1 MSASAPAAVFF
12 DLDGTLV
19 DTAPDFHAGVNRL
32 RAARG
37 LAPLP
42 YAPICAVVSEGARA
56 VVTTGFP
63 EADSAELD
71 ILRDAFLQDYA
82 THLADHSALFPGL
95 DAALQMLE
103 ASDIPWGVVTNKPSR
118 YADPL
123 MAALA
128 LDVHSVATIC
138 PDHLARSK
146 PDPEGLLL
154 AADRAGVDP
163 ARCIYVGDHVRDI
176 EAGRR
181 AGMRTVAVGWG
192 YIQAGDDPAAWN
204 ADVLCAT
211 TDDFVAWLAAQLN

>member
-1 MSASAPAAVFF
+1 MSMPAAVFF

-42 YAPICAVVSEGARA
+42 YAPVRAVVSEGARA
-56 VVTTGFP
+56 VVSTGFP

-71 ILRDAFLQDYA
+71 LLREAFLQDYA

-95 DAALQMLE
+95 DAALQLLE
-103 ASDIPWGVVTNKPSR
+103 ARDIPWGVVTNKPSR

-123 MAALA
+123 MAGLA
-128 LDVHSVATIC
+128 LDARSVATIC
-138 PDHLARSK
+138 PDHVSRSK
-146 PDPEGLLL
+146 PDPEPLLL
-154 AADRAGVDP
+154 AASRAGVDP
-163 ARCIYVGDHVRDI
+163 VRCIYVGDHVRDI

-181 AGMRTVAVGWG
+181 AGMHTVAVGWG
-192 YIQAGDDPAAWN
+192 YVQAGDDPADWH

-211 TDDFVAWLAAQLN
+211 PDDFAAWLATQLT

>member
-37 LAPLP
+37 LAALP
-42 YAPICAVVSEGARA
+42 YDPIRAVVSEGARA

-63 EADSAELD
+63 EAGEAELD
-71 ILRDAFLQDYA
+71 SLRDAFLQDYA
-82 THLADHSALFPGL
+82 AHLADHSTLFAGL
-95 DAALQMLE
+95 DPALRALE
-103 ASDIPWGVVTNKPSR
+103 ARGIPWGVVTNKPSR

-123 MAALA
+123 MAGLA
-128 LDVHSVATIC
+128 LDTRSVATIC
-138 PDHLARSK
+138 PDHLTRSK

-154 AADRAGVDP
+154 AASRAGVDP
-163 ARCIYVGDHVRDI
+163 ARCVYVGDHARDI

-181 AGMRTVAVGWG
+181 AGMLTVAVGWG
-192 YIQAGDDPAAWN
+192 YVQAGDDPAAWN
-204 ADVLCAT
+204 ADVLCAST
-211 TDDFVAWLAAQLN
+211 ADFAAWLAAQLN